1 MSETRF
7 DLSRDTRGMMWD
19 LLLYIPTVVA
29 LLSMAAKFWYGDEA
43 NLAYLLV
50 FLASFFCIA
59 GANRVLK
66 TRLMILPSAPVAI
79 EIDKGAPGLV
89 LNNGKRVE
97 LVKELKFY
105 SDYAGRT
112 FGLTGLDNSGH
123 RLQFVFHKGQF
134 ADPKNYQTVQD
145 KLRKYC

>member
-1 MSETRF
+1 
-7 DLSRDTRGMMWD
+7 
-19 LLLYIPTVVA
+19 
-29 LLSMAAKFWYGDEA
+29 
-43 NLAYLLV
+43 
-50 FLASFFCIA
+50 
-59 GANRVLK
+59 
-66 TRLMILPSAPVAI
+66 MILPSAPVAI

-112 FGLTGLDNSGH
+112 FGLTGIDNSGH

-134 ADPKNYQTVQD
+134 ADPHNYQTVQD
-145 KLRKYC
+145 KLRKCC